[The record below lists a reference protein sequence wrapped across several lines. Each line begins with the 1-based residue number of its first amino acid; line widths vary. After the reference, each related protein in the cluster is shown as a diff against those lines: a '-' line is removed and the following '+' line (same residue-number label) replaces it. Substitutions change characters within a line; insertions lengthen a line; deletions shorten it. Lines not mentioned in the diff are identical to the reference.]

1 MQVYEVLARTVYGK
15 RKHAE
20 VGVARLL
27 NEGAFKA
34 AFPLHDVR
42 DHMICHMISQSD
54 AFNLVYTW
62 NTMFTIFLM
71 TANTQ

>member
-1 MQVYEVLARTVYGK
+1 MQVYEILARTVYGK
-15 RKHAE
+15 RKRAE

-42 DHMICHMISQSD
+42 DQP
-54 AFNLVYTW
+54 VT
-62 NTMFTIFLM
+62 
-71 TANTQ
+71 

>member
-1 MQVYEVLARTVYGK
+1 MAFQQLLYIRMYLPVQVYEILARTVYGK
-15 RKHAE
+15 RKRAE

-42 DHMICHMISQSD
+42 EQPVAWSDIS
-54 AFNLVYTW
+54 L
-62 NTMFTIFLM
+62 
-71 TANTQ
+71 